1 LREVIRNM
9 YVSPEAWKKAVKERM
24 DQLNL
29 DEWQAIED
37 EVAPRPGYRE
47 TSAEGE
53 GVGSRQRPEPPE
65 FSTLPSA
72 VGSRKLATFSAGE
85 RTPEFGRTTPAF
97 EIDGDLEPEDW
108 QNEEEELGPG
118 RRTSLIGSLMD
129 GRCWTFPR
137 WPTWEQ
143 DSDDEDT
150 IFATT
155 NEVKGYIAGRA
166 VPVNPMDLPW
176 KMQHINDARGAIVS
190 LTWKKPV
197 PFDNGRTQRTIWFT
211 ENTYGS

>member
-1 LREVIRNM
+1 M
-9 YVSPEAWKKAVKERM
+9 A
-24 DQLNL
+24 
-29 DEWQAIED
+29 
-37 EVAPRPGYRE
+37 
-47 TSAEGE
+47 
-53 GVGSRQRPEPPE
+53 
-65 FSTLPSA
+65 
-72 VGSRKLATFSAGE
+72 
-85 RTPEFGRTTPAF
+85 TPAF

-118 RRTSLIGSLMD
+118 RRTPLIGSLMD

-166 VPVNPMDLPW
+166 VPVKPMDLPW

-211 ENTYGS
+211 ENTYGSQEAALTAAWTYFLDRRNPRKGEVPASGKGPLKETRGRDGLFYHGGEKSHLCVPTAAEGARDGPSCEGDDLEPMDRDAGSA